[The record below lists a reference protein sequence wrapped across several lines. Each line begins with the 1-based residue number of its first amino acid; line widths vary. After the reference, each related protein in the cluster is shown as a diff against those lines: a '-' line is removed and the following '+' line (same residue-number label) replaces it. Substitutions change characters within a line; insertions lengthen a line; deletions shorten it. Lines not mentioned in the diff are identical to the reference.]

1 MKKKKMSDVTYLV
14 DCGRRGK
21 DQVIHVDRMK
31 RLHSQRLVGESDD
44 VVSNEQAGPTGT
56 KESGSDEPWV
66 KEDQDEDPV
75 NDFSDLPTIPLA
87 RSGRQIRKPAWH
99 ADYEM

>member
-1 MKKKKMSDVTYLV
+1 MRSSGKGSGYP
-14 DCGRRGK
+14 CGPHEASALAEAYRG
-21 DQVIHVDRMK
+21 
-31 RLHSQRLVGESDD
+31 SQMMLLGS
-44 VVSNEQAGPTGT
+44 EQAGPAGK

-66 KEDQDEDPV
+66 KEDQDDDPV